1 MATRAVCTAALLG
14 TWLIHNME
22 NDDVVRVNQ
31 RLGSA
36 ALLLDYSFDLFGCS
50 TVFPIVCPERMSFLS
65 FRQQLLRKELD

>member
-1 MATRAVCTAALLG
+1 
-14 TWLIHNME
+14 ME